1 MSMCRN
7 DPAATAAPAL
17 SKIDTRTMSLDEH
30 RALFKTPPVSYL
42 WNAKH
47 AAVAEAL
54 AVSAPSA
61 TVATVATPTAPAPT
75 EAPRASQ
82 RTTKPKPKRSGPQR
96 ATALQSSAATLMRG
110 REFTS
115 NDLATALAKGR
126 RQATAVLNS
135 WVRKGLVE
143 RAGARTEQSGQ
154 HSTVWRF
161 AMTAPAGAEGVAE

>member
-1 MSMCRN
+1 MMCRN
-7 DPAATAAPAL
+7 DPATTADAAVK
-17 SKIDTRTMSLDEH
+17 KIDTLTMSMDEH

-47 AAVAEAL
+47 AAP
-54 AVSAPSA
+54 AVTAP
-61 TVATVATPTAPAPT
+61 VATAAEPPTV
-75 EAPRASQ
+75 APRASQ
-82 RTTKPKPKRSGPQR
+82 RATKPKRSGPQR
-96 ATALQSSAATLMRG
+96 ATALQASATTLMRG

-161 AMTAPAGAEGVAE
+161 AMTAPRGQVGQDDPIPF